1 MHSVEFRNGHEY
13 FFQDICLQYLSPWAD
28 EELSMKPESDPSA
41 ALTVTRGTETTFS
54 GNISIAASQ
63 TPSAN
68 VSLGLTRSKALT
80 VEYALATWSLSA
92 HRITDGM

>member
-41 ALTVTRGTETTFS
+41 ALTVTRGTETNFS
-54 GNISIAASQ
+54 GNISIAASKI
-63 TPSAN
+63 PSAN